1 MGKFE
6 NIAFSSHI
14 RISPYKRYVD
24 DFYLQTTDEGT
35 ANDFRHTMN
44 SLQSRL
50 KFEIEKTTKSAD
62 SLLKFYKKAV
72 KKPSVIYM
80 LPVTTKRKP
89 KMNFIRNDRSY
100 IQQRCSTQTTLENYD
115 RAH

>member
-6 NIAFSSHI
+6 NIAFSSHL

-50 KFEIEKTTKSAD
+50 KLPKITKSAD

-72 KKPSVIYM
+72 KKPSVIYI
-80 LPVTTKRKP
+80 LPVTTKK
-89 KMNFIRNDRSY
+89 K
-100 IQQRCSTQTTLENYD
+100 T
-115 RAH
+115 